1 MGRKIQEGTNSGRRR
16 AKGKREVVR
25 QPKPCTMPR
34 LQQIVHWANDGGG
47 LRGLGSKVKTEGKEA
62 PKEKYLKVCV
72 Q

>member
-1 MGRKIQEGTNSGRRR
+1 MGGKIQEGTNSGRRR

-47 LRGLGSKVKTEGKEA
+47 LRGLGSKVKTGAKKL
-62 PKEKYLKVCV
+62 PKKSI
-72 Q
+72 